1 MTAAFPSVSP
11 LTDSNI
17 TGNTEEDNSS
27 GDEQVLQAINEEESH
42 HEA

>member
-1 MTAAFPSVSP
+1 MTADFPSVSP
-11 LTDSNI
+11 LTGSNV